1 MRPSQKPNRARGRG
15 SRKPNGNVVNRV
27 FESAGPEG
35 KVRGTPQQIVDK
47 YLTLARDAHTS
58 GDRVMAENFLQHAE
72 HYQRILLEAQ
82 GPRDEPRQSR
92 MSDQDG
98 ADGDGRDDSDAE
110 ESEEAYGR
118 RQPDERRED
127 RPASRHGGAHAQGG
141 AQGSGSGSGSGR
153 GQESGQ
159 ENAQDGGERQRD
171 TEVSGLTTIDAGS
184 EDGGSLLVD
193 AEDLS
198 ASQPPR
204 RRRNQRRDRDQPSQ
218 PTETDAQPE

>member
-15 SRKPNGNVVNRV
+15 NRKPNGNVVNRV

-82 GPRDEPRQSR
+82 GPRDEPRQQR
-92 MSDQDG
+92 VSDQDG

-110 ESEEAYGR
+110 EGEDVYGR
-118 RQPDERRED
+118 RQQDERRDD
-127 RPASRHGGAHAQGG
+127 RPTTGQGRAQGG
-141 AQGSGSGSGSGR
+141 AELGAHGSGQGGDQG
-153 GQESGQ
+153 
-159 ENAQDGGERQRD
+159 GGERRHEA
-171 TEVSGLTTIDAGS
+171 EVSGLTTIDSGS
-184 EDGGSLLVD
+184 EDGGSLLVE

-204 RRRNQRRDRDQPSQ
+204 RRRNQRRDHNQPSQ
-218 PTETDAQPE
+218 QSETDAQPE